1 MSAETAP
8 LAFVDTNIFVY
19 ASANDDTV
27 RAPLAQH
34 LLNQLMAAQTL
45 VTSTQVLQELFVT
58 LTRKGDRRL
67 RAEEALRILDR
78 ITKFQVFTVE
88 CTAIREAAEL
98 SGRDAFSF
106 WDALVLVAAAR
117 SGATRLY
124 TEDLQHGR
132 TVLGVEIVN
141 PFRRAGRS

>member
-1 MSAETAP
+1 MNAGSQP
-8 LAFVDTNIFVY
+8 SFVDTNVLVY
-19 ASANDDTV
+19 AVADDDPA
-27 RAPLAQH
+27 R
-34 LLNQLMAAQTL
+34 QLAAQTL
-45 VTSTQVLQELFVT
+45 VDTLAAAQALHTSTHVLQELYVV
-58 LTRKGDRRL
+58 LTRRVRRKFTS
-67 RAEEALRILDR
+67 AQALDYLDR
-78 ITKFQVFTVE
+78 IARAPVTTTDYKLVRQ
-88 CTAIREAAEL
+88 AAEL
-98 SGRDAFSF
+98 SGSDAFSF

>member
-1 MSAETAP
+1 MSAEPAP
-8 LAFVDTNIFVY
+8 LAFVDTNILVY
-19 ASANDDTV
+19 ALANDDTV
-27 RAPLAQH
+27 RAPIAQH
-34 LLNQLMAAQTL
+34 LLDQLMAARAL
-45 VTSTQVLQELFVT
+45 ATSTQVLQELFVT
-58 LTRKGDRRL
+58 LTGKGDRRL
-67 RAEEALRILDR
+67 RAGEVVRILDR
-78 ITKFQVFTVE
+78 IATFPVFTVGYA
-88 CTAIREAAEL
+88 AIREAAEL

-141 PFRRAGRS
+141 PFRRTGRS

>member
-1 MSAETAP
+1 M
-8 LAFVDTNIFVY
+8 
-19 ASANDDTV
+19 
-27 RAPLAQH
+27 
-34 LLNQLMAAQTL
+34 
-45 VTSTQVLQELFVT
+45 
-58 LTRKGDRRL
+58 
-67 RAEEALRILDR
+67 RAEEVLRILDR
-78 ITKFQVFTVE
+78 ITKFSVFTVGYA
-88 CTAIREAAEL
+88 AIREAAEL
-98 SGRDAFSF
+98 SDRDAFSF

>member
-1 MSAETAP
+1 MSAEPAP
-8 LAFVDTNIFVY
+8 LAFVDTNILVY
-19 ASANDDTV
+19 ALANDDTV
-27 RAPLAQH
+27 RAPIAQH
-34 LLNQLMAAQTL
+34 LLDQLMAARAL
-45 VTSTQVLQELFVT
+45 ATSTQVLQELFVT
-58 LTRKGDRRL
+58 LTGKGDRRL
-67 RAEEALRILDR
+67 RAGEVVRILDR
-78 ITKFQVFTVE
+78 IATFPVFMVGYA
-88 CTAIREAAEL
+88 AIREAAEL

-141 PFRRAGRS
+141 PFRRTGRS

>member
-1 MSAETAP
+1 MNAGSQP
-8 LAFVDTNIFVY
+8 AFVDTNVLVY
-19 ASANDDTV
+19 AVADDDPV
-27 RAPLAQH
+27 RQF
-34 LLNQLMAAQTL
+34 AAQTL
-45 VTSTQVLQELFVT
+45 VDALAAAQALHTSTQVLQELYVV
-58 LTRKGDRRL
+58 LTRKVRRKFTN
-67 RAEEALRILDR
+67 AEAIDYLDR
-78 ITKFQVFTVE
+78 IARAPVTTMDYRLVRQ
-88 CTAIREAAEL
+88 AAEL
-98 SGRDAFSF
+98 SGRDGFSF

>member
-1 MSAETAP
+1 MNAGSQP
-8 LAFVDTNIFVY
+8 SFVDTDVLVY
-19 ASANDDTV
+19 AVADEE
-27 RAPLAQH
+27 L
-34 LLNQLMAAQTL
+34 AAQTL
-45 VTSTQVLQELFVT
+45 VDTLAAAQALHTRTQVLQELYVV
-58 LTRKGDRRL
+58 LTRKVRRKFTS
-67 RAEEALRILDR
+67 AEAIDYLDR
-78 ITKFQVFTVE
+78 IAHAPVTTTDYRLVRQ
-88 CTAIREAAEL
+88 AAEL
-98 SGRDAFSF
+98 SDRDAFSF

>member
-1 MSAETAP
+1 MNAGSQP
-8 LAFVDTNIFVY
+8 SFVDTDVLVY
-19 ASANDDTV
+19 AVADEE
-27 RAPLAQH
+27 L
-34 LLNQLMAAQTL
+34 AAQTL
-45 VTSTQVLQELFVT
+45 VDTLAAAQALHTSTQVLQELYVV
-58 LTRKGDRRL
+58 LTRKVRRKFTS
-67 RAEEALRILDR
+67 AEAIDYLDR
-78 ITKFQVFTVE
+78 IARAPVTTTDYRLVRQ
-88 CTAIREAAEL
+88 AAEL
-98 SGRDAFSF
+98 SDRDAFSF

>member
-1 MSAETAP
+1 MSADPPP
-8 LAFVDTNIFVY
+8 LSFVDTNIFVY
-19 ASANDDTV
+19 AFANDDIV
-27 RAPLAQH
+27 RAPIAQD
-34 LLNQLMAAQTL
+34 LLDQLMAEQAL
-45 VTSTQVLQELFVT
+45 ATSTQVLQELFVT

-67 RAEEALRILDR
+67 RAEEVLRALDR
-78 ITKFQVFTVE
+78 IAKFPVFT
-88 CTAIREAAEL
+88 TGYAAIRQAAEL

-106 WDALVLVAAAR
+106 RDALVLVAAAR